1 MTRSQLSWLPA
12 NRTFTRGV
20 AALCVAVALNLTADC
35 ARATTLDNT
44 GATFRN
50 FAHELLSGVGSAS
63 VGDIPALG
71 GYGKP
76 RIAVAPFQNKGK
88 SVSPSM
94 ASEFN
99 TRLLAEL
106 TRQGSS
112 SYRFIARETLTE
124 IIREIDSIGELE
136 QRNDSHVSDLLRNA
150 RVDILIVG
158 KLRKSGDSVVVSYK
172 ALSVEDGIVFA
183 ATRPQSIDLAR
194 PRPRGRSILTTKLRP
209 VPHGSLARKGRRPVL
224 HAQRL
229 LFVLGYDPG
238 PIDGRMR
245 QSLRWAIR
253 AYQHDFGQIATGRM
267 TRRLIR
273 HLRTSVREE
282 SKTALALP

>member
-1 MTRSQLSWLPA
+1 M
-12 NRTFTRGV
+12 RGMG
-20 AALCVAVALNLTADC
+20 ALVVAVALNLTADC
-35 ARATTLDNT
+35 ARAATLDGALNNT

-50 FAHELLSGVGSAS
+50 FAHELLAGIGSAS
-63 VGDIPALG
+63 VEDIPALG

-76 RIAVAPFQNKGK
+76 RIAVAPFRIRNKA
-88 SVSPSM
+88 VTPSM

-106 TRQGSS
+106 TRQGART
-112 SYRFIARETLTE
+112 YRFVARETLKE
-124 IIREIDSIGELE
+124 IIHEIDSIGELE
-136 QRNDSHVSDLLRNA
+136 KTKDSHVTDLLRNA

-158 KLRKSGDSVVVSYK
+158 KLRKSTDSVTVSYR

-183 ATRPQSIDLAR
+183 ATRPQPVLLTPTPASTRPMLAR
-194 PRPRGRSILTTKLRP
+194 TLRP
-209 VPHGSLARKGRRPVL
+209 VPRGRLAHKGRRPVL

-238 PIDGRMR
+238 PIDGRMH
-245 QSLRWAIR
+245 QSLRHAIR

-273 HLRTSVREE
+273 HLRASVREE
-282 SKTALALP
+282 GKTALALP